1 MICKRCNIPM
11 VRVMSFEKGKSSDF
25 YKCRKCY
32 RESRHIP
39 FSFAIKPIQ
48 NKYNSKTY
56 VKNKTEQVRKET

>member
-11 VRVMSFEKGKSSDF
+11 VRVMSFEKGKSSEF

-39 FSFAIKPIQ
+39 FSFAAKITQ
-48 NKYNSKTY
+48 NKY
-56 VKNKTEQVRKET
+56 KNNKCIKNNPEQVRKEI

>member
-11 VRVMSFEKGKSSDF
+11 VRVMSFEKGKNSEF

-39 FSFAIKPIQ
+39 FSFVVKPIQ
-48 NKYNSKTY
+48 NKYNKKTY